1 MLELFLKILPPKK
14 ILEFQDWRKTAKL
27 IQKRKHQLY
36 RDELYQLYNTQ
47 AEGAKVGATLLW
59 LISGR
64 IELQM

>member
-27 IQKRKHQLY
+27 IQKRKH
-36 RDELYQLYNTQ
+36 ELYQLYNTQ
-47 AEGAKVGATLLW
+47 AEGAKFGATLLW
-59 LISGR
+59 LIRGR

>member
-36 RDELYQLYNTQ
+36 QDELYQLYNTQ
-47 AEGAKVGATLLW
+47 SWCYSFVTN
-59 LISGR
+59 
-64 IELQM
+64 

>member
-36 RDELYQLYNTQ
+36 QDELYQLYNTH

-59 LISGR
+59 LIRGR